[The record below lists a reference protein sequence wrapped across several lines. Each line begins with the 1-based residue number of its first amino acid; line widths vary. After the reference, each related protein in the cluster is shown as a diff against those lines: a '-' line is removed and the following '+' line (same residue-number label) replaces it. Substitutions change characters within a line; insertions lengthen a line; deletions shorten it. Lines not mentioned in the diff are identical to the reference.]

1 MSLESNEWKSSG
13 KFRPGKWFS
22 VKTKHKK
29 QNLEYMKNNP
39 IPFSREKSR
48 QMSFVIPDKKG
59 DKKDRSAL
67 GVPGFSTS

>member
-1 MSLESNEWKSSG
+1 
-13 KFRPGKWFS
+13 
-22 VKTKHKK
+22 
-29 QNLEYMKNNP
+29 MKNNP